1 MGIITTSFIWLKRGV
16 KMRETKWSHQAH
28 PLTFVDLGQARK
40 WSLCTILVWILPEA
54 AAETSIEMQVYF
66 VDKKGRGSKTR
77 KGIESI
83 KDVIKCVSHVD
94 DGRLP
99 LMG

>member
-1 MGIITTSFIWLKRGV
+1 M
-16 KMRETKWSHQAH
+16 
-28 PLTFVDLGQARK
+28 
-40 WSLCTILVWILPEA
+40 CTILIWILPEA

>member
-1 MGIITTSFIWLKRGV
+1 M
-16 KMRETKWSHQAH
+16 
-28 PLTFVDLGQARK
+28 
-40 WSLCTILVWILPEA
+40 CTALVWILPEA
-54 AAETSIEMQVYF
+54 AAETNIEMQIYF

-77 KGIESI
+77 EGMEPIKG
-83 KDVIKCVSHVD
+83 VIKHVSHVD